1 MRNTGSAPAAIDT
14 ILLSGYDFAIQSEP
28 SLPYTLAPYVGLAS
42 EAEIDV
48 DFTPTIAASYSA
60 TLVVN
65 TISIVLVSAPTAAV
79 TLADG
84 NTALNT
90 GATVDFGSVAVG
102 STKTLGFLLS
112 NLSPGNI
119 DVGTLAVSGAY
130 FAGPIGLSA
139 PVSLTP
145 GQTASFKVSFAPQSG
160 TLAQGVLTV
169 GTSTF
174 KLTGQGLSPP
184 LPSASIVFASDVG
197 ASAQQNSV
205 TIPLASASQVTGNG
219 TLTHGVP
226 IQRHRRRA
234 MTRQSNFCR
243 ARCGRPPSA
252 SPWET
257 PRPRSAAKPSMAFQ
271 TGATAG
277 TITFTLTLGDNA
289 PQLSTLVIPPSTIV
303 LDGFTAVRRYGA
315 LDVALSGFDNTYSAS
330 QLVFTFYDLK
340 GLPLPQGVDQCRRRH
355 HLSAILRHH
364 ASRGN
369 VRAARD
375 VSRHRGRHAD
385 WIRQRPDHQF
395 HRRTTAQQIPFGTS
409 QYAASMLLA
418 SVVETSRRVADT
430 SKRLEK
436 IAFSPPTSP
445 AQARRNRD
453 RGPIPGW
460 TDPSRP
466 HRHRLRRVARRPPIH
481 RP

>member
-1 MRNTGSAPAAIDT
+1 MIPRALFFAALLPLSALAQLQVFEFDGTNDNPVGTVVNLGAGETRFHVRNTGSAPAEIDT

-102 STKTLGFLLS
+102 STKTLGFFLS

-174 KLTGQGLSPP
+174 KLAGQGLSQP

-205 TIPLASASQVTGNG
+205 SIPLASASQVTGYG
-219 TLTHGVP
+219 TLTLAFQSSVTGVVDDP
-226 IQRHRRRA
+226 AIQFLSGPLRKA
-234 MTRQSNFCR
+234 TVSI
-243 ARCGRPPSA
+243 AVGDTSA
-252 SPWET
+252 EIGGQ
-257 PRPRSAAKPSMAFQ
+257 PSMAFQ

-277 TITFTLTLGDNA
+277 TITFTLTLGNNA
-289 PQLSTLVIPPSTIV
+289 PQLSTLVIPPSTIS
-303 LDGFTAVRRYGA
+303 LDGFTAVRKYGA

-330 QLVFTFYDLK
+330 QLAFTFYDLK
-340 GLPLPQGVDQCRRRH
+340 GLPLPQGAINVDAATTFQQYFATTQVGGMFA
-355 HLSAILRHH
+355 LLATFPVT
-364 ASRGN
+364 GN
-369 VRAARD
+369 VTQIGFVAAQITN
-375 VSRHRGRHAD
+375 STGS
-385 WIRQRPDHQF
+385 
-395 HRRTTAQQIPFGTS
+395 TNAQQIPFG
-409 QYAASMLLA
+409 
-418 SVVETSRRVADT
+418 
-430 SKRLEK
+430 
-436 IAFSPPTSP
+436 
-445 AQARRNRD
+445 N
-453 RGPIPGW
+453 
-460 TDPSRP
+460 
-466 HRHRLRRVARRPPIH
+466 
-481 RP
+481 

>member
-1 MRNTGSAPAAIDT
+1 MIPRALFFAALLPLSALAQLQVFEFDGTNDTPVGTVVNLGAGETRFHVRNTGSAPAAIDT

-28 SLPYTLAPYVGLAS
+28 SLPYTLPPYVGLAS
-42 EAEIDV
+42 EAEIDI

-102 STKTLGFLLS
+102 STKTLGFFLS

-174 KLTGQGLSPP
+174 KLTGQGLSQP

-205 TIPLASASQVTGNG
+205 SIPLASASQATGYG
-219 TLTHGVP
+219 TLTLAFQSSVTGVVDDP
-226 IQRHRRRA
+226 AIQFLSGPLRKA
-234 MTRQSNFCR
+234 TVSI
-243 ARCGRPPSA
+243 AVGDTSA
-252 SPWET
+252 EIGGQ
-257 PRPRSAAKPSMAFQ
+257 PSMAFQ

-277 TITFTLTLGDNA
+277 TITFTLTLGNNA
-289 PQLSTLVIPPSTIV
+289 PQLSTLVILPSTIS
-303 LDGFTAVRRYGA
+303 LDAFTAVRKYGA

-330 QLVFTFYDLK
+330 QLAFTFYDLK
-340 GLPLPQGVDQCRRRH
+340 GLPLPQGAINVDAATTFQQYFATTQAGGMFA
-355 HLSAILRHH
+355 LLATFPVT
-364 ASRGN
+364 GN
-369 VRAARD
+369 VTQIGF
-375 VSRHRGRHAD
+375 VSA
-385 WIRQRPDHQF
+385 QF
-395 HRRTTAQQIPFGTS
+395 TNSTGSTNAQQIPFG
-409 QYAASMLLA
+409 
-418 SVVETSRRVADT
+418 
-430 SKRLEK
+430 
-436 IAFSPPTSP
+436 
-445 AQARRNRD
+445 N
-453 RGPIPGW
+453 
-460 TDPSRP
+460 
-466 HRHRLRRVARRPPIH
+466 
-481 RP
+481 